1 MFSTCME
8 VPLRPGFPMMTD
20 ISWYLVSRISEIYGV
35 FCLAGKTLESPA
47 NMNNLEGKVRTIMS
61 SDLFPRIHAQSSGQ
75 KGPEK
80 GITQARHTLLIC
92 RQRKNLPLVSY
103 CDVDMV
109 LPGTHPWEIP
119 PWLSPVPVCILS
131 RLLFTLWYHLSGST
145 VRLNALQT
153 DIRKG
158 DLSRNL
164 QDLCLTVLALCW
176 HGPSG

>member
-1 MFSTCME
+1 
-8 VPLRPGFPMMTD
+8 
-20 ISWYLVSRISEIYGV
+20 
-35 FCLAGKTLESPA
+35 
-47 NMNNLEGKVRTIMS
+47 MS
-61 SDLFPRIHAQSSGQ
+61 SDLPPTIHAQSSGR

-109 LPGTHPWEIP
+109 PPSPPTPTPPPGIQPWEIP
-119 PWLSPVPVCILS
+119 PWPSPVSVCILS
-131 RLLFTLWYHLSGST
+131 RLLFTLWYQFSGST
-145 VRLNALQT
+145 VPLNALQT

-164 QDLCLTVLALCW
+164 QDFCFTLLALCW